1 VPSSRE
7 FIGCTIACGSKPMS
21 IWRNSRCQPLN
32 TDITNTST
40 PTPSMT
46 PSIEI
51 TVMTEMNERVGRRVA
66 QGEEEGSGVQEG
78 EGMTNAE

>member
-1 VPSSRE
+1 LQ
-7 FIGCTIACGSKPMS
+7 TAL
-21 IWRNSRCQPLN
+21 QPLN

-51 TVMTEMNERVGRRVA
+51 TVMTEMNERVGRR
-66 QGEEEGSGVQEG
+66 
-78 EGMTNAE
+78 